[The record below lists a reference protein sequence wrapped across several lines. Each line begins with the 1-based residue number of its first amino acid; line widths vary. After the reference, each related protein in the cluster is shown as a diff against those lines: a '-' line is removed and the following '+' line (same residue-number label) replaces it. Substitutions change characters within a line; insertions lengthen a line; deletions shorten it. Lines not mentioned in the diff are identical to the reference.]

1 MNNFSVDESVTSATG
16 LPGHGSGVSQNL
28 MAMQLNGNTG
38 NASSSN
44 AHALAQQPKQRPHS
58 SFKAQTQKQ
67 INTYKHQL
75 IHLGGATGGAGN
87 AAGTG
92 AGGSA
97 NARG

>member
-28 MAMQLNGNTG
+28 MAMQLNGTAG
-38 NASSSN
+38 SASSSN